1 MLRFFGV
8 LFLIV
13 LLVGGWGYARGWFS
27 VSETDTA
34 DSTRVTFG
42 LDMDKAKHD
51 FQSSK
56 EDFDDALKKFDTKLT
71 QLKQRAQAATADRK
85 AALEKTVSDFDR
97 DREAVSKRIDEFK
110 TASHARMSELKA
122 DIKSMLE
129 RMRTAI
135 DRALES

>member
-8 LFLIV
+8 LFVIA

-27 VSETDTA
+27 VSRTDTA
-34 DSTRVTFG
+34 DATRVTFG
-42 LDMDKAKHD
+42 LDKDKLEHD

-71 QLKQRAQAATADRK
+71 QLKQRAQAAAADRK
-85 AALEKTVSDFDR
+85 PALEKTVSEFER
-97 DREAVSKRIDEFK
+97 DREAVSKRIGEFM
-110 TASHARMSELKA
+110 TATHARMIELKA
-122 DIKSMLE
+122 DIKASLE